1 MRLVIALSASLLAGG
16 LTFVSG
22 ALAQPQG
29 SMSPGQ
35 GPDQGGIP
43 MDTPTT
49 IGGIETVCTGIGSPQ
64 RQNPQWLAYPVRIEF
79 ANTGAQHVLG
89 AHVDL
94 TSSGGQPLAS
104 LDCHGPLVLFRLN
117 PGTYRVRATLFSQPG
132 GTASATFQAPRTGQ
146 RRVVLTFNV
155 GPNQ

>member
-1 MRLVIALSASLLAGG
+1 MKAPVFLVASVLAGS
-16 LTFVSG
+16 LAV
-22 ALAQPQG
+22 LAQAARAQA
-29 SMSPGQ
+29 
-35 GPDQGGIP
+35 PDQGGMP

-49 IGGIETVCTGIGSPQ
+49 INGIETVCTGIGFPQ

-79 ANTGAQHVLG
+79 ANTGAQHVSG

-94 TSSGGQPLAS
+94 TTTRGQPLAS

-117 PGTYRVRATLFSQPG
+117 PGNYRVTATLFSQPG
-132 GTASATFQAPRTGQ
+132 GTAAATFSAPRTGQ
-146 RRVVLTFNV
+146 RRVVLTFNI

>member
-1 MRLVIALSASLLAGG
+1 MRVPVTLASVLAASLSVLGPAAHAQAPAQ
-16 LTFVSG
+16 G
-22 ALAQPQG
+22 A
-29 SMSPGQ
+29 
-35 GPDQGGIP
+35 IP

-49 IGGIETVCTGIGSPQ
+49 INGIETVCTGIGAPQ
-64 RQNPQWLAYPVRIEF
+64 RQNPQWLAFPVRIEF

-94 TSSGGQPLAS
+94 TSAGGQALAS

-117 PGTYRVRATLFSQPG
+117 PGTYRVTATLFSQPG
-132 GTASATFQAPRTGQ
+132 GTASATFAAPRTGQ

-155 GPNQ
+155 GANQ

>member
-1 MRLVIALSASLLAGG
+1 
-16 LTFVSG
+16 
-22 ALAQPQG
+22 
-29 SMSPGQ
+29 
-35 GPDQGGIP
+35 

-64 RQNPQWLAYPVRIEF
+64 RQNPQWLAYPIRIEF
-79 ANTGAQHVLG
+79 ANAGAQHVLG

-132 GTASATFQAPRTGQ
+132 GTAAATFQVPRTGQ
-146 RRVVLTFNV
+146 RRVVLTFNI